1 MLIDCKKSQQN
12 NKTIALNILYVPHNK
27 KEICIAYESKYKR
40 KRKYQVILLMI
51 TDGEKYHYLAVKS
64 LSRLLYGITSNYHG
78 DFYCLGCLHSFYTD
92 SVLKKHERLSSN
104 HDYCRVDMPEEG
116 KNTLKYYSGEKSL
129 KTPFVLYADF
139 ECLLI
144 M

>member
-1 MLIDCKKSQQN
+1 M
-12 NKTIALNILYVPHNK
+12 
-27 KEICIAYESKYKR
+27 
-40 KRKYQVILLMI
+40 
-51 TDGEKYHYLAVKS
+51 
-64 LSRLLYGITSNYHG
+64 
-78 DFYCLGCLHSFYTD
+78 
-92 SVLKKHERLSSN
+92 LKKHERLSSN